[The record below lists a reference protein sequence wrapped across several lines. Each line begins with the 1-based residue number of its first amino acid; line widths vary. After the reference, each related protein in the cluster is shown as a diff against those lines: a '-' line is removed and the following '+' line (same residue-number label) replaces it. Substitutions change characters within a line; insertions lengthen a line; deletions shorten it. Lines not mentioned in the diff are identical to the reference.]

1 MVLEKVNFNI
11 CDFALLIGFAK
22 FDDSS
27 LKPSPNRMVNV
38 KPVVQSYKFGRL
50 PLFKYPARINT
61 EHLIVLGMP
70 ASIMNEDLVVLD
82 AENLGIKPE
91 VDFIE
96 DVDILAYEK

>member
-1 MVLEKVNFNI
+1 VVLEKVNFNI
-11 CDFALLIGFAK
+11 CDFALLIGFSQ
-22 FDDSS
+22 FDDPG
-27 LKPSPNRMVNV
+27 LKPSSYRMINV
-38 KPVVQSYKFGRL
+38 KSVVQPYKFGRL

>member
-1 MVLEKVNFNI
+1 M
-11 CDFALLIGFAK
+11 IGFAQLN
-22 FDDSS
+22 DPG
-27 LKPSPNRMVNV
+27 LKPASNRMVNV
-38 KPVVQSYKFGRL
+38 KPVVQPYKFGRL

-96 DVDILAYEK
+96 GVDILAYEKWLISRTLDFH